1 MQGVNDMMKAML
13 AAQAG
18 GQAALSFLAGK
29 CSQKIKDGGIWIT
42 SDKKK
47 GQIDLVKDPQDQ
59 LWHFKWKNL
68 MSGKQ
73 GADLILFPNTAKWYK
88 LDYVEDGRVFELRI
102 GSGKHW
108 FWMQEPD
115 ESKDEET
122 CRKLRNILKHG
133 ALEAPKKDDKKDK
146 EANKDKAAAPP
157 KPAVSE
163 ANQQAIMK
171 AFMNVLNPQAQAL
184 KQTDVN
190 IMDLFESFTMEKVLD
205 DPAAVTDL
213 LKHAHDKLKDA
224 DDEKIR
230 EKLKADLLSPQVQ
243 TACKTLTRV
252 IQSGHARQLLQE
264 MNIEKPET
272 ITARQFLE
280 ALQAKEG
287 GPRIFE
293 DVPKDTTDSKEPV
306 EGDKDESKDADA
318 ADKGKENDSKGE
330 AMDEDGK

>member
-1 MQGVNDMMKAML
+1 MQVNDMMKAML

-29 CSQKIKDGGIWIT
+29 CSEKMKDGCAWIT

-68 MSGKQ
+68 MSGEP

-88 LDYVEDGRVFELRI
+88 LEYVEDGRVYELRI
-102 GSGKHW
+102 GTRKHW
-108 FWMQEPD
+108 YWMQEPD

-122 CRKLRNILKHG
+122 SRKLRNILKFG
-133 ALEAPKKDDKKDK
+133 ALEAPKNSDGKEDDKKK
-146 EANKDKAAAPP
+146 EKGAAPS
-157 KPAVSE
+157 KPVVSE
-163 ANQQAIMK
+163 AFMSAFMK
-171 AFMNVLNPQAQAL
+171 AMQAQSSL
-184 KQTDVN
+184 NQPDVN
-190 IMDLFESFTMEKVLD
+190 IMDLFEPLTMEKVLD
-205 DPAAVTDL
+205 DPDAVAEL
-213 LKHAHDKLKDA
+213 LKHAHEKLKDT
-224 DDEKIR
+224 DDEKVR

-252 IQSGHARQLLQE
+252 IQSGHAKQLLQE
-264 MNIEKPET
+264 MNIQKPET
-272 ITARQFLE
+272 VTARQFLE

-287 GPRIFE
+287 GPKIF
-293 DVPKDTTDSKEPV
+293 DDAPKDKADSKEPT
-306 EGDKDESKDADA
+306 EGKTDESKKSDS
-318 ADKGKENDSKGE
+318 ADKGNENNSKGE

>member
-1 MQGVNDMMKAML
+1 MMKAML

-18 GQAALSFLAGK
+18 GQSALSFLAGK

-68 MSGKQ
+68 MSGEP
-73 GADLILFPNTAKWYK
+73 GPDLILFPNTAKWYK
-88 LDYVEDGRVFELRI
+88 LDYVTDGRVYELRI

-115 ESKDEET
+115 ESKDEDT
-122 CRKLRNILKHG
+122 CNKLRNILKYG
-133 ALEAPKKDDKKDK
+133 ALEAPKKSDEKDEDK
-146 EANKDKAAAPP
+146 NKDKGTAQPGG
-157 KPAVSE
+157 VSA

-171 AFMNVLNPQAQAL
+171 AFMNVIKTNAQPLNEP
-184 KQTDVN
+184 DVN
-190 IMDLFESFTMEKVLD
+190 IMDLFEPLTMEKVLE
-205 DPAAVTDL
+205 DPVAVNEL
-213 LKHAHDKLKDA
+213 LTHAHEKLKGT
-224 DDEKIR
+224 DDQKVS

-264 MNIEKPET
+264 MDIQKPET
-272 ITARQFLE
+272 ITVKQFLE

-287 GPRIFE
+287 GPKIFG
-293 DVPKDTTDSKEPV
+293 DAPKDTTDSKEGAI
-306 EGDKDESKDADA
+306 EMNDESKDADIA
-318 ADKGKENDSKGE
+318 DADKEKENNSKGE